1 MSKLN
6 KSVLLKTSLA
16 TDVQHSGG
24 VLSITGCLPVRV
36 SNIID
41 IKQIKYKAEVVQ
53 IVKVGFSGYTP
64 TASTTYQVVIEG
76 IEQRREG
83 FTGVKRFYSFTTPVV
98 ITTLGAT
105 AALQRE
111 AIHVELIA
119 QINSDYDN
127 LRLPAS
133 AATLAGGTGFNI
145 TDAAGYYAVNGTRKG
160 ASTITLTTNPDGSG
174 WIDSSAENLI
184 TTNAVYA
191 FGEGQRLADGQPILG
206 GISLGLVSG
215 YLEAPRTVG
224 VSGTY
229 ATAGQHYDA
238 FTISAIKLSPAHS
251 ITDQYAYE
259 AVEQVVF
266 VDNGTGTSTTNLT
279 GFIAF
284 ERAMLKEI
292 FRLYKNNPQSVI
304 EWFDKDF
311 VIQGPLGAV
320 PVTTTATNNSL
331 AVYNKFLT
339 AYGELDHRNIGTQ
352 TIVSPTQGAVGL
364 LIDQDVATGDGA
376 HYSPSLATLND
387 QQFIVG
393 KTECSVI
400 AKYSTHLVA
409 GANFQVGFHEK
420 NVFFLDW
427 NDYVNLAT
435 AGTDN
440 TAGAIVTRGILANA
454 ATVSTVSATVT
465 VADIVSEFIVKVD
478 INGVVTCMVN
488 DVTYPVYSAGTTPL
502 VFAAG
507 TVLVPFYQQTNIT
520 GTIAVG
526 TISAFAAVPTINW
539 RVG

>member
-1 MSKLN
+1 MAKLN
-6 KSVLLKTSLA
+6 KSALLKVSLA
-16 TDVQHSGG
+16 SDVQHSGG
-24 VLSITGCLPVRV
+24 KLAITGLETVRT
-36 SNIID
+36 SRILD
-41 IKQIKYKAEVVQ
+41 IKQIKYKTEVVQ
-53 IVKVGFSGYTP
+53 VVKIGYSLYTP
-64 TASTTYQVVIEG
+64 VADTTYEFTVESLTQK
-76 IEQRREG
+76 REG
-83 FTGVKRFYSFTTPVV
+83 FVDVKRIYSYHTPVT

-111 AIHVELIA
+111 AIHVALLAKVAADTANGRVDVIG
-119 QINSDYDN
+119 
-127 LRLPAS
+127 
-133 AATLAGGTGFNI
+133 ATLGTGTGI
-145 TDAAGYYAVNGTRKG
+145 TLTDRAGYYAVNGTRKG
-160 ASTITLTTNPDGSG
+160 ASTIRLVTNPDGSG
-174 WIDSSAENLI
+174 WVDTTAENI
-184 TTNAVYA
+184 VTTAAVYS
-191 FGEGQRLADGQPILG
+191 FGEGQKLLDAQPIQDSSLG
-206 GISLGLVSG
+206 GLISGNF
-215 YLEAPRTVG
+215 EAPKTIG
-224 VSGTY
+224 IAGTY

-238 FTISAIKLSPAHS
+238 FTISSLKVCPAHAV
-251 ITDQYAYE
+251 TDQFAYQDQ
-259 AVEQVVF
+259 EQIIF
-266 VDNGTGTSTTNLT
+266 VDNGTGTATTNLT

-292 FRLYKNNPQSVI
+292 FALYSNDPQSVI
-304 EWFDKDF
+304 EWFDRDF

-376 HYSPSLATLND
+376 HYSPSLTTLND

-427 NDYVNLAT
+427 NDYVNLAS

-488 DVTYPVYSAGTTPL
+488 DITYPVYSVGTTPL

-539 RVG
+539 RIG